1 MADMTKRMPVAN
13 QDFLDELVDERTAR
27 NPEFPA
33 MVEAA
38 ERRRQ
43 LLETLATRRRDGDQS
58 QTSVAAAMR
67 SSQSSIARL
76 ETSATDA
83 RMSTLDRY
91 ARVLGYRLQYH
102 LIPEGQGDAFP
113 PVVVHDPPDSGS
125 GAGGR

>member
-1 MADMTKRMPVAN
+1 MADR
-13 QDFLDELVDERTAR
+13 DFLDELVDERTAR

-43 LLETLATRRRDGDQS
+43 LLGALAERRRDREQS
-58 QTSVAAAMR
+58 QTMVAAAMN

-102 LIPEGQGDAFP
+102 LIPEGQADAFP
-113 PVVVHDPPDSGS
+113 AVVVHGPPDS
-125 GAGGR
+125 

>member
-1 MADMTKRMPVAN
+1 MADG
-13 QDFLDELVDERTAR
+13 DFLDELVDERTAR
-27 NPEFPA
+27 NPDFPA

-43 LLETLATRRRDGDQS
+43 LLGTLAEHRREGEQS
-58 QTSVAAAMR
+58 QTAVAAAMN

-102 LIPEGQGDAFP
+102 LIPEGQAGADPA
-113 PVVVHDPPDSGS
+113 VVVHGPSDSK
-125 GAGGR
+125 R

>member
-1 MADMTKRMPVAN
+1 MPDR
-13 QDFLDELVDERTAR
+13 DFLDEVVDGRTAR

-43 LLETLATRRRDGDQS
+43 LLGALAEHRRQREQS
-58 QTSVAAAMR
+58 QTAVAAAMQ

-83 RMSTLDRY
+83 RLSTLDRY
-91 ARVLGYRLQYH
+91 AHALGYRVEYSLV
-102 LIPEGQGDAFP
+102 PEA
-113 PVVVHDPPDSGS
+113 
-125 GAGGR
+125 